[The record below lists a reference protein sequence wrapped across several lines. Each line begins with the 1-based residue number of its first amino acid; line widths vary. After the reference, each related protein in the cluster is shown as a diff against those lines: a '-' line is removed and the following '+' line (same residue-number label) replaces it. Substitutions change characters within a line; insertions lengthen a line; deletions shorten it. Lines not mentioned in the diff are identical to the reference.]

1 MNKKALEGLR
11 KEDEA
16 KSDMDDIKKSIRH
29 LEIEL
34 DYIENEEPHNYKY
47 IRNLENKIDELYE
60 KWDHLDENN

>member
-16 KSDMDDIKKSIRH
+16 KSDMVDIKKSIRH

-34 DYIENEEPHNYKY
+34 DFIEAREPYNHKY
-47 IRNLENKIDELYE
+47 IRNLENKIDDLHEQWE
-60 KWDHLDENN
+60 KLDEDN